1 MFQQLISTLLGTDW
15 GRKIPGPDG
24 KLHDTGVKEFA
35 EQLASALQK
44 MSEGEIQVSSPIILV
59 NTGQGPALRV
69 QQYGGSAAAIQV
81 DVPGGPSATMG
92 VGLGNQGLVANEV
105 VPNPQYALPPES
117 INRSMSTLGQNGGA
131 VTPTPG
137 EGYGAS
143 TPQTTG
149 TLAGSGP
156 LPANVP
162 QATGGSGSGESP
174 GSGAVGHGYKG
185 YPSGL
190 PVLKRSTNTG
200 AGAGSGPP
208 PNLPVLYGGGG
219 NVAPGGSTVHTGI
232 PQGVPVI
239 PTFSVADFLGN
250 MHVNSNGFMEG
261 RINNITVLWQTG
273 SSGGASGSQTVV
285 TAVSCNAGSLSVT
298 TASMGFTNGLYTGTT

>member
-1 MFQQLISTLLGTDW
+1 MFQQIISALQSRDW
-15 GRKIPGPDG
+15 GRKVKGADG
-24 KLHDTGVKEFA
+24 QLHDTGVNEFA
-35 EQLASALQK
+35 QELASALQK
-44 MSEGEIQVSSPIILV
+44 ASEGEIQISRPIILV

-81 DVPGGPSATMG
+81 DVPGGPSATLG
-92 VGLGNQGLVANEV
+92 VGLGNQGLVASEV

-117 INRSMSTLGQNGGA
+117 INQSMSTLGQNGGA
-131 VTPTPG
+131 VTPSPG
-137 EGYGAS
+137 VGYVPA
-143 TPQTTG
+143 TPQTNG

-156 LPANVP
+156 TPANVP
-162 QATGGSGSGESP
+162 QNTTGSGSGANT

-219 NVAPGGSTVHTGI
+219 YAAPGGSTVHTGI

-250 MHVNSNGFMEG
+250 MHVNSDGFMEG

-273 SSGGASGSQTVV
+273 SSGGASGNQTVV